1 MIKVE
6 LTVDELDY
14 GSLVEQFLPELAEK
28 LADAGVFSRLDGA
41 VGGIVG
47 TEDVLDMAD
56 FLGIDTRCN
65 RIAVLADVF
74 QLFVRGNPL
83 FDSQGAGNGHLDATA
98 EELAD
103 LGCPVGMVMTCFV

>member
-1 MIKVE
+1 MDAI
-6 LTVDELDY
+6 
-14 GSLVEQFLPELAEK
+14 GPELAEE
-28 LADAGVFSRLDGA
+28 LADAGVFSRLGGA

-47 TEDVLDMAD
+47 TEDVLDAAD
-56 FLGIDTRCN
+56 FLGVDMRCN

-83 FDSQGAGNGHLDATA
+83 FNGQGAGNGHLDTAA

-103 LGCPVGMVMTCFV
+103 LGCPIGMVVTCFG